1 MTDQT
6 DPPGMFGLSP
16 RWLVVVS
23 LMLLGLLG
31 ACTGRPSD
39 EATGEE
45 IYLQLC
51 ANCHADDLSGGIGPA
66 LGPGSNSAE
75 QPDEFLETTIL
86 RGRGSMPSFSSSLDT
101 EQLNE
106 LIGYLREVQRQ

>member
-1 MTDQT
+1 MTNVT
-6 DPPGMFGLSP
+6 DPRETVASGP
-16 RWLVVVS
+16 RWLVAAS
-23 LMLLGLLG
+23 LMFLGLVG

-39 EATGEE
+39 DATGQQ

-51 ANCHADDLSGGIGPA
+51 ANCHAEDLSGGIGPA

-75 QPDEFLETTIL
+75 QPDAFLEIAIL

-101 EQLNE
+101 GQLNK

>member
-1 MTDQT
+1 MTD
-6 DPPGMFGLSP
+6 PAERPRFLGPSR
-16 RWLVVVS
+16 RWLVVMSV
-23 LMLLGLLG
+23 MLLGLLT

-45 IYLQLC
+45 IYQQLC
-51 ANCHADDLSGGIGPA
+51 ANCHVDDLSGGIGPA

-75 QPDEFLETTIL
+75 QPDDFLEVTIL

-101 EQLNE
+101 TQLDR
-106 LIGYLREVQRQ
+106 LIEYLREVQRR

>member
-6 DPPGMFGLSP
+6 DPPAMFALSP
-16 RWLVVVS
+16 RWLVVS

-51 ANCHADDLSGGIGPA
+51 ANCHAEDLSGGVGPA

-75 QPDEFLETTIL
+75 QPDDFLEVTIL

-101 EQLNE
+101 VQLNR
-106 LIGYLREVQRQ
+106 LVGYLREVQQQ